1 MKTNI
6 ISIGNSKGL
15 IIPKQLL
22 IYLDSNKVEIET
34 KNGGL
39 FIKPVKKI
47 REGWEEAA
55 MQAHAEDDDQL
66 LMDFGN
72 EFDKED
78 WIW

>member
-1 MKTNI
+1 MKANI

-22 IYLDSNKVEIET
+22 IFLDSNKVDIET
-34 KNGGL
+34 KDDGL
-39 FIKPVKKI
+39 FLKPIKKV

-55 MQAHAEDDDQL
+55 MQAHTDRNDEL

-72 EFDKED
+72 KFDEEE
-78 WIW
+78 WTW